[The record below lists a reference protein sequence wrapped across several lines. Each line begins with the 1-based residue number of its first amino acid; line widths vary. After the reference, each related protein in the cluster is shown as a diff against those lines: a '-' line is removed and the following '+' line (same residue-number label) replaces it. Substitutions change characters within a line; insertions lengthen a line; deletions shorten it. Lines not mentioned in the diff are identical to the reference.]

1 MGKPRV
7 PPPARKHGPAK
18 GEGKGDAK
26 GPGWGGPAKG
36 PGNGSPP
43 SPIQQAHAV
52 RRDPEAMS
60 LAALKTATRE
70 VRIAAV
76 KEMLLG
82 IVIDGTTEA
91 NKLAAIREF
100 LNREEGLP
108 VARNVN
114 LNADDADKLTIV
126 VRKFFDGD

>member
-1 MGKPRV
+1 
-7 PPPARKHGPAK
+7 
-18 GEGKGDAK
+18 
-26 GPGWGGPAKG
+26 
-36 PGNGSPP
+36 
-43 SPIQQAHAV
+43 
-52 RRDPEAMS
+52 MS

-70 VRIAAV
+70 ARVAAV

-82 IVIDGTTEA
+82 IAIDGTTEA
-91 NKLAAIREF
+91 NKIAAATAF

-126 VRKFFDGD
+126 VRKFFDDDD